1 MKKIFMIA
9 LTLASMICLTV
20 PASALNAG
28 DTIYLVSSGA
38 DPESVTAHF
47 MDGNNGNYQAI
58 PMSRLENDGGFTV
71 TIPDAM
77 ERVYF
82 EASNPESLAGNGVP
96 HKLAQVT
103 GNIFDI
109 ATDTWSASGSSA
121 EEDTTVSLSSG
132 DGSTAETGE
141 ISETINVKG
150 LIGESTPSAEVVSV
164 DIIWGNMEFTYTP
177 PSQGTWD
184 PGSHTYTDGETAG
197 SWTSSSNSI
206 EVTNHS
212 NVDVTASFG
221 FESADELDID
231 GEFQDTAGDVV
242 ESLVLASADNG
253 QAGQAGTPT
262 TKTVYFYVT
271 GGAIASATDSLGTI
285 SVTVSKRQ

>member
-1 MKKIFMIA
+1 MQ
-9 LTLASMICLTV
+9 
-20 PASALNAG
+20 
-28 DTIYLVSSGA
+28 
-38 DPESVTAHF
+38 E
-47 MDGNNGNYQAI
+47 
-58 PMSRLENDGGFTV
+58 E
-71 TIPDAM
+71 
-77 ERVYF
+77 
-82 EASNPESLAGNGVP
+82 
-96 HKLAQVT
+96 
-103 GNIFDI
+103 
-109 ATDTWSASGSSA
+109 SSA
-121 EEDTTVSLSSG
+121 V
-132 DGSTAETGE
+132 
-141 ISETINVKG
+141 
-150 LIGESTPSAEVVSV
+150 EVVSV
-164 DIIWGNMEFTYTP
+164 DIVWGAMEFTYTP

-231 GEFQDTAGDVV
+231 GEFQDATGDVV